1 MRPLAGLLVAALA
14 LPIGTEAPNRS
25 LIEPPPPAASAPAIG
40 GAISPPSS
48 CDAPQL
54 AYLVG
59 HMKSEIP
66 VPVIP
71 SKRRVACDSCPVTQ
85 DYRPDRTNILFDAN
99 TGVITSVTCG

>member
-1 MRPLAGLLVAALA
+1 MRPLAGLMVAALA
-14 LPIGTEAPNRS
+14 LTVGAESPNRP
-25 LIEPPPPAASAPAIG
+25 LLGPPPPAANAPAIG

-48 CDAPQL
+48 CDAPSL

-71 SKRRVACDSCPVTQ
+71 SRRRVACDSCPVTQ
-85 DYRPDRTNILFDAN
+85 DYRPERTTILFDAN